1 MQNTVGLISLGCAK
15 NRVDSEVLL
24 GMLCERGYKI
34 VSDPKDAEIIFVNT
48 CGFIEPAKEESIESI
63 LEMAEYK
70 KRGTLKKL
78 FVTGCLVQ
86 RYAKEL
92 SEEMPEVD
100 GFLGVAEYA
109 RVFEMLGQ
117 SERGM
122 RPCFMGE
129 GERFLNQKRVLTTPS
144 YSAYVKISD
153 GCDNR
158 CSYCAIPLIRG
169 RYRSRPF
176 DDIVEECRILSA
188 QGVSEIC
195 LIAQDTSRYG
205 TDFPGKSP
213 GLADLLEAV
222 CALEGIHWVRV
233 LYLYPDTT
241 DDHLLE
247 TMMRLD
253 KVAKYLDLPLQHIN
267 DDLLKKMNRRGS
279 KTWIESRIEKCKQMG
294 FTLRT
299 TMIVGFPGETD
310 AQFAELVD
318 FVKWARFDRLGA
330 FTYSPEEGTGAAEMP
345 DQVPEEVKTKR
356 LDQLMMLQQSIS
368 LEKNER
374 RVGKTYEVLV
384 EGKSGE
390 KYVGRSICEAPE
402 SDGSIFFTAK
412 NSLAPGA
419 YVMVKLTGADAYD
432 LFGEAIE

>member
-1 MQNTVGLISLGCAK
+1 
-15 NRVDSEVLL
+15 
-24 GMLCERGYKI
+24 
-34 VSDPKDAEIIFVNT
+34 
-48 CGFIEPAKEESIESI
+48 
-63 LEMAEYK
+63 
-70 KRGTLKKL
+70 
-78 FVTGCLVQ
+78 
-86 RYAKEL
+86 
-92 SEEMPEVD
+92 
-100 GFLGVAEYA
+100 
-109 RVFEMLGQ
+109 
-117 SERGM
+117 
-122 RPCFMGE
+122 
-129 GERFLNQKRVLTTPS
+129 
-144 YSAYVKISD
+144 
-153 GCDNR
+153 
-158 CSYCAIPLIRG
+158 
-169 RYRSRPF
+169 
-176 DDIVEECRILSA
+176 
-188 QGVSEIC
+188 
-195 LIAQDTSRYG
+195 
-205 TDFPGKSP
+205 
-213 GLADLLEAV
+213 V